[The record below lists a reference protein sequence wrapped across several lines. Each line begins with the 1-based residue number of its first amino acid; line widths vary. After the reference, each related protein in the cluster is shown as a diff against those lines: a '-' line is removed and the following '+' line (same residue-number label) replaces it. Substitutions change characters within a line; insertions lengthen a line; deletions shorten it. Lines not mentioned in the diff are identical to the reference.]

1 MDFSKIKGKLY
12 LNGKYIKISQ
22 AKISVFT
29 HSLHFSGAVFEGI
42 RIYKGKS
49 LFINDHIERL
59 LNSAR
64 LMHLN
69 IKKERNEI
77 IKICNK
83 IIKINSLYNGYLRPI
98 IFRSSHSMSPD
109 VSKCHS
115 ILCIAGW
122 EWKNLFDKEHI
133 KISIAKLKKINAEIF
148 PIAAKSAASYQS
160 SIIEKITSYKN
171 GFDDSLFIDSKKY
184 VEETTACNIFWIK
197 NNIIYTTKIKNVLDG
212 ITRRAIIKICKK
224 NKLKIIVNNYKIEKL
239 LNADNVFLTGTAAEI
254 QVVEKIKKKLFS
266 VKSEIL
272 ENLIQEYNKIKMS
285 GAKSVKEIF

>member
-1 MDFSKIKGKLY
+1 MDFSKIRGKLY

-42 RIYKGKS
+42 RIYNGKS

-59 LNSAR
+59 LNSAK

-69 IKKERNEI
+69 IIKKKNEI
-77 IKICNK
+77 VKICDK
-83 IIKINSLYNGYLRPI
+83 IIKINNLYNGYIRPI
-98 IFRSSHSMSPD
+98 IFRSTHSMSPD
-109 VSKCHS
+109 VKECHS

-122 EWKNLFDKEHI
+122 EWKNLFDKKYI
-133 KISIAKLKKINAEIF
+133 KISVAKLKKINNEIF
-148 PIAAKSAASYQS
+148 PVAAKSAASYQS
-160 SIIEKITSYKN
+160 SIIEKIHSYKN

-197 NNIIYTTKIKNVLDG
+197 NNIIYTPKIKNALDG

-239 LNADNVFLTGTAAEI
+239 FNADNVFLTGTAAEI
-254 QVVEKIKKKLFS
+254 QIVEKIKKKNFS
-266 VKSEIL
+266 VKSPIL
-272 ENLIQEYNKIKMS
+272 DVLIKEYNKIKMS
-285 GAKSVKEIF
+285 GIKSVKDIH